1 MTATTIYLY
10 VNAALYAVFALWCT
24 LAPERTA
31 KSLGYVSRNNDGK
44 VEYLT
49 VYGGM
54 QWGLAILFATLATH
68 KAPSTL
74 ALSIAIGLYAPLA
87 FYRWGAIARNR
98 PVSGMILVVAA
109 LETALFIAAL
119 ALWFTR

>member
-1 MTATTIYLY
+1 MSATTVYLY
-10 VNAALYAVFALWCT
+10 VNAGLYAVFALWCT

-31 KSLGYVSRNNDGK
+31 TSLGYLSRSNDGK

-49 VYGGM
+49 VYGGL

-68 KAPSTL
+68 RAPATL
-74 ALSIAIGLYAPLA
+74 ALAIAIGLYAPLA
-87 FYRWGAIARNR
+87 FYRWGAIARHR
-98 PVSGMILVVAA
+98 GVSGMILAVAV

-119 ALWFTR
+119 VLWFTR